1 MRVSDRVGRKEY
13 PLFLAR
19 DDFQSDE
26 LVERYNRAWV
36 VAREAAAL
44 LKNVFGAKK
53 VAVFG
58 SLADRFWFSRWSD
71 IDLAAW
77 GIPYDRFYKAV
88 AAVIDLGGEFK
99 IDLVDPE
106 ICRPGLREKIEREGI
121 LV

>member
-1 MRVSDRVGRKEY
+1 MRTSPRANRKEY
-13 PLFLAR
+13 PLLLAR

-26 LVERYNRAWV
+26 LVERYDRAWA

-77 GIPYDRFYKAV
+77 GIPYNRFYKAV
-88 AAVIDLGGEFK
+88 AAVTDLSREFK
-99 IDLVDPE
+99 IDLVDPDSW
-106 ICRPGLREKIEREGI
+106 RPGLRKKRDTG
-121 LV
+121 